1 MMLDNKMCSLQSME
15 TLEMFETVESM
26 GGKVLDLSVDL
37 LNLYRVWAV
46 YPDRNQ
52 VLVAVDGSDDDEAH
66 EIRKFS
72 YADFHGAIWDE
83 TMTRLTLSRNQRPAR
98 SVHNRLKMANEEMD
112 DRLIKMFLGD
122 GTGTY
127 SYISKSP
134 SNHHQATL
142 RGLSPT
148 VLPPS
153 SQHKSTK
160 VCLGVSRSADSQTRA
175 LIKRYDDV
183 ASERCSACF
192 NLTLVAADGPLS
204 SDIQKC
210 QSCGKM
216 WQREVNAARNIRS
229 MAIQQITDNALKA
242 KAFWN
247 DYKAGKIVAS

>member
-1 MMLDNKMCSLQSME
+1 MCSLQI
-15 TLEMFETVESM
+15 
-26 GGKVLDLSVDL
+26 
-37 LNLYRVWAV
+37 WAV

-98 SVHNRLKMANEEMD
+98 SVHNRLKMANDEMD
-112 DRLIKMFLGD
+112 DRLVKMFLGD

-153 SQHKSTK
+153 SQPKYTK

-175 LIKRYDDV
+175 LIKRCKDALMLGQRHGRISFMEIDDDV

-229 MAIQQITDNALKA
+229 MAIQQMTDNPP

-247 DYKAGKIVAS
+247 DY